1 MTLSEAFKP
10 LIDVF
15 DVFNEP
21 DDQTAKADNGK
32 PKLTLVPP
40 QIMFEIE
47 SVRSY
52 GNKKYHDPNNWRN
65 VSIERYWEATLRHI
79 FAAWNNV
86 RAVDPESGLKHISHA
101 SCNLAFILQM
111 LKDMDETIEQ
121 IEGSMKE

>member
-1 MTLSEAFKP
+1 MSD
-10 LIDVF
+10 LIDRQVAI
-15 DVFNEP
+15 EKRSP
-21 DDQTAKADNGK
+21 QERLIIAK
-32 PKLTLVPP
+32 TL
-40 QIMFEIE
+40 IESE